1 MTTVAAVDRRAFTD
15 EAQRALVAALARG
28 EARVRATR
36 GAAAGQALAAEA
48 GATPLRQGL
57 AGWMAEVNPAAFAGV
72 LSMTEIL
79 RLGFSGEP
87 VPESLAG
94 WGTAQRPVSGRLTAG
109 PLPLWPWERYAG
121 RSARLVSC
129 ALPDLQMTMAVR
141 LAALE
146 LPAMLVV
153 DLLPSAMFELINTAA
168 SLHADDFDAL
178 AAHVRG
184 FDQVALE
191 RHLGLL
197 TTAGPLRPIP
207 VPTRSMPAPIRSMP
221 AGSR

>member
-1 MTTVAAVDRRAFTD
+1 
-15 EAQRALVAALARG
+15 
-28 EARVRATR
+28 
-36 GAAAGQALAAEA
+36 
-48 GATPLRQGL
+48 
-57 AGWMAEVNPAAFAGV
+57 MAEVNPPALAGV

-79 RLGFSGEP
+79 RLGFAGEP
-87 VPESLAG
+87 VPESLAS

-109 PLPLWPWERYAG
+109 PLPSWPWERYAG

-129 ALPDLQMTMAVR
+129 ALPDLQVTLAVR

-153 DLLPSAMFELINTAA
+153 DLMPSATFELVNTAP
-168 SLHADDFDAL
+168 SRHADDFDAL
-178 AAHVRG
+178 AEYVRG

-207 VPTRSMPAPIRSMP
+207 